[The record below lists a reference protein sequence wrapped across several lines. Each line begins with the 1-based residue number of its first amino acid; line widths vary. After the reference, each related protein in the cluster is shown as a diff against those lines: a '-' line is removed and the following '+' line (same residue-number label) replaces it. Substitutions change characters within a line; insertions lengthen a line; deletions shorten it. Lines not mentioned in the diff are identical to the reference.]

1 MRRAI
6 PAALAALAI
15 AVASGW
21 VLGARGG
28 GALADPAWQ
37 GPPDFAGICDRVE
50 PGVVHVHTYLS
61 RARDVPEP
69 DDRSSPDDF
78 FGSGF
83 VWSPD
88 GWVVTNRHVVDGARD
103 ILVLVK
109 GVGWLPA
116 RVQGTDAVV
125 DVALLKVQ
133 GAGLPALALGNPRAL
148 RVGQWVL
155 SAGSPYRL
163 PRSFSVGIVSGLDR
177 CDVVNP
183 TGYEDYIQTDAA
195 INLGSSG
202 GPLFDGTGRVVGLNT
217 AILSRSGGNQG
228 IGFAVPID
236 VVAQVVEQLKAR
248 GTVLRPTLGVLVRSL
263 TPREGASVPGGE
275 GLLVTRFAEES
286 PARRAGL
293 AVGDVI
299 LRVDGVRTPGRG
311 ALLRTVWAKRQGMTV
326 TLDILRAGQPA
337 TVTPTLIER

>member
-1 MRRAI
+1 M
-6 PAALAALAI
+6 
-15 AVASGW
+15 
-21 VLGARGG
+21 
-28 GALADPAWQ
+28 
-37 GPPDFAGICDRVE
+37 
-50 PGVVHVHTYLS
+50 HTFLS
-61 RARDVPEP
+61 RGRDVPEP
-69 DDRSSPDDF
+69 DDRGPADDF

-83 VWSPD
+83 VWSSD
-88 GWVVTNRHVVDGARD
+88 GYVVTNRHVVDGAKEV
-103 ILVLVK
+103 LVLVK
-109 GVGWLPA
+109 NVGWLPA
-116 RVQGTDAVV
+116 RIVGTDPVV
-125 DVALLKVQ
+125 DVALLKVD
-133 GAGLPALALGNPRAL
+133 GANLPALALGNPRTL

-202 GPLFDGTGRVVGLNT
+202 GPLFDAGGRVVGLNT

-236 VVAQVVEQLKAR
+236 VVAQSVAQLQSR
-248 GTVLRPTLGVLVRSL
+248 GTVVRPTLGVIVRSL
-263 TPREGASVPGGE
+263 TPREGTTVPGGQ

-286 PARRAGL
+286 PARRAGV

-299 LRVDGVRTPGRG
+299 LRIDGVPTPGRG
-311 ALLRTVWAKRQGMTV
+311 ALMRTVWAKRQGATVVLDLLRGGQPFTV
-326 TLDILRAGQPA
+326 TA
-337 TVTPTLIER
+337 TLVEK